1 MRFDKFTPC
10 HVIIRSVEGRSI
22 FSSPEDCSR
31 FVYQIYAVNI
41 GKPAFNI
48 YRKDIVYIADK
59 LLSGE
64 KIPWKIINSETYP
77 IVDIL
82 SFVLVDNH
90 AHFILSP
97 NIEKGISKYIHK
109 LSLSFAKYYNAKHDR
124 EGVLFNKPYKIVQLE
139 TSSQLDDVMRYINV
153 KNSLDIYNSKW
164 KDGVEDWKEAFDFI
178 SNYKYSSYPDL
189 FGKRSSKILASESI
203 LAKYLGHELDKRKV
217 ENIDF
222 IEKYF
227 NKEMDYNHSIFLE
240 ERC

>member
-10 HVIIRSVEGRSI
+10 HVIIRSVEDRLI
-22 FSSPEDCSR
+22 FSDAEDCSR
-31 FVYQIYAVNI
+31 FIYQIYAANM

-48 YRKDIVYIADK
+48 YRKDMVFIADR

-64 KIPWKIINSETYP
+64 EMPWKIINSESYP

-97 NIEKGISKYIHK
+97 NVENGIPKYIHK
-109 LSLSFAKYYNAKHDR
+109 LSLSFAKYYNARYKR
-124 EGVLFNKPYKIVQLE
+124 EGILFNKPYKIIQLE
-139 TSSQLDDVMRYINV
+139 TSSQLGDTMRYINV
-153 KNSLDIYNSKW
+153 KNPLDVYNPKW
-164 KDGVEDWKEAFDFI
+164 KKGIEDWKEAFDFI

-189 FGKRSSKILASESI
+189 FGERSSKIIAPKPIIE
-203 LAKYLGHELDKRKV
+203 KYVSGGLGINGV
-217 ENIDF
+217 EDIDF

-227 NKEMDYNHSIFLE
+227 NKEMDYNQSIFLE
-240 ERC
+240 EKC